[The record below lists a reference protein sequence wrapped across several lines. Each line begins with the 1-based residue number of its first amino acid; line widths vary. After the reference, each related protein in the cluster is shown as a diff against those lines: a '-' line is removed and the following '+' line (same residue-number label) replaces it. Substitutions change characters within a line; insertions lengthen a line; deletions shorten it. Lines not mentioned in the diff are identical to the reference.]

1 MLSHN
6 NLDVIAWY
14 IFIRSGFIESI
25 EHDTFD
31 TSEWARS
38 VIHNFTKMFVSDS
51 FNLRESD
58 IDRYGFYSEICKIL
72 ESGNFHDLDNY
83 IYSCIKR
90 NVKSTSDNIP
100 SELKI
105 AIELYENN
113 GNLCPHMIR
122 PNKKLLKCGLQEL
135 MDTNMD
141 TVIIDELMREYIN
154 LDESVYAAVSGDG
167 CEIVMQELATALM
180 DFFEIIH
187 MASVPVTETGKRQ
200 WVRLQYAHESH
211 WDENNMLSYMHH
223 KAHGVRIPGSS
234 IGVIFVK
241 KKKIYRNIRVLKE
254 EVRSALKS
262 NTKFNNKG
270 IDPHIHFPDTNL
282 EVKWIANTVL
292 NRNSIEWINNTCDI
306 HPKYFSVLIQEYKK
320 EMLLRKD
327 NTNFCLDTGAVM
339 AFYGVR
345 DTNDIDFIS
354 IGNSEKAIVNERLES
369 HNSQYNGYSIAV
381 REIIEN
387 PKYHFHYKHIKSST
401 LCTVKS
407 FKKYRSEISPGSINS
422 IKDLTDVKKIEE
434 FLKNNTKSTLINDYD
449 TSAQFPLNDRLY
461 KEAKLFTKLHFF
473 KHDFLF
479 VLVKTVQIC
488 TPRIMHKY
496 LKNIFYKFLRVIA
509 QITKKKKVIT
519 RIQNTLG

>member
-1 MLSHN
+1 
-6 NLDVIAWY
+6 
-14 IFIRSGFIESI
+14 
-25 EHDTFD
+25 
-31 TSEWARS
+31 
-38 VIHNFTKMFVSDS
+38 
-51 FNLRESD
+51 
-58 IDRYGFYSEICKIL
+58 
-72 ESGNFHDLDNY
+72 
-83 IYSCIKR
+83 
-90 NVKSTSDNIP
+90 
-100 SELKI
+100 
-105 AIELYENN
+105 
-113 GNLCPHMIR
+113 
-122 PNKKLLKCGLQEL
+122 
-135 MDTNMD
+135 
-141 TVIIDELMREYIN
+141 
-154 LDESVYAAVSGDG
+154 
-167 CEIVMQELATALM
+167 
-180 DFFEIIH
+180 
-187 MASVPVTETGKRQ
+187 
-200 WVRLQYAHESH
+200 
-211 WDENNMLSYMHH
+211 
-223 KAHGVRIPGSS
+223 
-234 IGVIFVK
+234 
-241 KKKIYRNIRVLKE
+241 
-254 EVRSALKS
+254 
-262 NTKFNNKG
+262 
-270 IDPHIHFPDTNL
+270 
-282 EVKWIANTVL
+282 
-292 NRNSIEWINNTCDI
+292 
-306 HPKYFSVLIQEYKK
+306 
-320 EMLLRKD
+320 MLLRKD

-369 HNSQYNGYSIAV
+369 HNSQYHEYSIAV

-387 PKYHFHYKHIKSST
+387 PKSHFHYKHITSST